1 MSSATP
7 HRPSPSS
14 DLHRIAVGCLE
25 RLAAGVRATAF
36 WSAALLPL
44 VIIGALASGVAGEH
58 LPVIAGA
65 LALNAVCAVI
75 GHDYNK

>member
-7 HRPSPSS
+7 HRPSLPSG
-14 DLHRIAVGCLE
+14 LHSLAARCTE

-44 VIIGALASGVAGEH
+44 VILGALAAGLAGDH
-58 LPVIAGA
+58 MSFVAGA
-65 LALNAVCAVI
+65 LVVNAICAVI
-75 GHDYNK
+75 GHDYNA